1 MVFYGWSQLPYYY
14 TSYLLSGLLPSILLL
29 LISGD
34 ILRGVRKR
42 FYGLLETPL
51 TAMAT
56 TATVDTGAVM
66 PKVEV

>member
-1 MVFYGWSQLPYYY
+1 MVFYGWSQLPYIY

-42 FYGLLETPL
+42 FYGLLEMPL
-51 TAMAT
+51 AT
-56 TATVDTGAVM
+56 TGTTKVDTGAVM

>member
-1 MVFYGWSQLPYYY
+1 MVFYGWSQLPYIY

-42 FYGLLETPL
+42 FYELLETPL
-51 TAMAT
+51 AT
-56 TATVDTGAVM
+56 SAIVDTGAVV